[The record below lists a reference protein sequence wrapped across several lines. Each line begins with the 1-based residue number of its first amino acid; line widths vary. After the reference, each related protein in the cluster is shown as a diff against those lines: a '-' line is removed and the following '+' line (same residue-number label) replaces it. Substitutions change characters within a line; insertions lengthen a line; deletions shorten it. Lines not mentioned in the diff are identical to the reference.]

1 MNDSSLLPWSANRRQ
16 LTGGAGRGRAEPV
29 TILSCLCIRQAPRRG
44 SYSYSDAWNSSTH
57 SQGSIMKH
65 SKGWGWLLGNGR
77 ETKKSSAY
85 ANTTLPWYEAH
96 QNQSPAIKRGFYW
109 GADSTSCRQFGTV
122 FTSAKSAEYQKHLF
136 EKCCTPKETIS
147 SKSYRHPISLLANP
161 DKRQLCNRRL
171 KWGD

>member
-44 SYSYSDAWNSSTH
+44 SYSYSDAWSSSTH

-77 ETKKSSAY
+77 ETKKIFS
-85 ANTTLPWYEAH
+85 LCKHHHDEAH
-96 QNQSPAIKRGFYW
+96 RNQSPTIKRRFYW
-109 GADSTSCRQFGTV
+109 GADSTSWRQFGTV
-122 FTSAKSAEYQKHLF
+122 FTSAKSAECRKHLF
-136 EKCCTPKETIS
+136 EKCCTVQHHHK
-147 SKSYRHPISLLANP
+147 L
-161 DKRQLCNRRL
+161 
-171 KWGD
+171 